1 MFYKT
6 SNPVLCFNRWT
17 RKGYAIFASLHKV
30 VKIGVVTFACTLV
43 QLSYEP
49 LLADVQDSTSR
60 KGVDLDEVE
69 VSEDQPVAW
78 SGNAR
83 LVQVTERR
91 EINASPAK
99 SLDNL
104 LESIAGVDIR
114 QRGSDGVQ
122 ADVSIRGGSFDQVLI
137 LLNGVNITDPQ
148 TGHFSLDLPVE
159 LQNIQRIELLNGPN
173 ARIWGPNAYSGVIN
187 IVTGQDMQ
195 QSGKRLQAQVGG
207 GSFGFLQGSGS
218 IDFNSPHWNS
228 TLSASYK
235 KSDGYRDNTDFNF
248 FNSLF
253 QTKYRSNRLGNFQFQ
268 AGYQQKAFG
277 ANSFYTFLYPNQ
289 FERTKTLF
297 SALNWEKKFG
307 NTSLEAQ
314 LSERIHHDR
323 FELFRNSENAA
334 SFYTGHNY
342 HLTSV
347 TSGSFMLHQRSS
359 FGRTT
364 VGIDIRDEQIWS
376 NVLGVTTPSPRSDF
390 FDEMGSFTKYK
401 RRTNYRLFADQTV
414 YLGDDLKVSGGFS
427 GNLNSDFKPYFL
439 GGMDVAYRL
448 SENLNLNL
456 GVNHSYR
463 LPTFMDLY
471 YKSRTQISNPAL
483 NPEQSTT
490 YEVSTQFHQG
500 VFSASATGFYRH
512 GTNVIDW
519 VKLPPDTTMWLSRN
533 ETAINTT
540 GGELTAEYKNLRG
553 FIKDLRISYTGL
565 SMDKNASGYDSK
577 YALDYLRNKIN
588 MHLEHDLWS
597 QHQIGSITASWN
609 VSWQDRAGTYRILE
623 TGPFIKYK
631 PFWMADLR
639 LSWLNKGYRVNC
651 DLNNLFDVQYADLG
665 GLPQPGRSIRATFQV
680 TL

>member
-6 SNPVLCFNRWT
+6 SNPTLCFNRWT

-69 VSEDQPVAW
+69 VSEDQPIAW

-83 LVQVTERR
+83 LVQVTDRR
-91 EINASPAK
+91 QISSSPAK

-114 QRGSDGVQ
+114 QRGSDGTQ

-159 LQNIQRIELLNGPN
+159 LQNIQRIELLQGPN

-187 IVTGQDMQ
+187 IVTGQDSKELGMHFQ
-195 QSGKRLQAQVGG
+195 GQVSG
-207 GSFGFLQGSGS
+207 GSFGYRSGSGS
-218 IDFNSPHWNS
+218 IDFNHPRWKN

-235 KSDGYRDNTDFNF
+235 KSDGYRDNTDFEF

-253 QTKYRSNRLGNFQFQ
+253 QTKYRSNGFGDFQFQ

-297 SALNWEKKFG
+297 SSLNWVKKFG
-307 NTSLEAQ
+307 KTTLEAQ
-314 LSERIHHDR
+314 LGERIHHDR

-334 SFYTGHNY
+334 AWYTGHNY
-342 HLTSV
+342 HLTTV
-347 TSGSFMLHQRSS
+347 TSGNLMLHQRSQL
-359 FGRTT
+359 GKTT
-364 VGIDIRDEQIWS
+364 VGMDFRNEHIFS
-376 NVLGVTTPSPRSDF
+376 NVLGVSIPSPRSDF
-390 FDEMGSFTKYK
+390 FDGTGSFTKSK
-401 RRTNYRLFADQTV
+401 SRTNYRLFADQTL
-414 YLGDDLKVSGGFS
+414 YLGEDLKISGGVS
-427 GNLNSDFKPYFL
+427 GNLNTDFKPYFI
-439 GGMDVAYRL
+439 GGMDVSYRL
-448 SENLNLNL
+448 NKNLYLNAS
-456 GVNHSYR
+456 VNHSYR

-471 YKSRTQISNPAL
+471 YKSKDQISNP
-483 NPEQSTT
+483 NIKPEQSTT
-490 YEVSTQFHQG
+490 YEVGTQYHQG
-500 VFSASATGFYRH
+500 YFSASATGFYRH

-519 VKLPPDTTMWLSRN
+519 IKLPDSTVWMSRN
-533 ETAINTT
+533 ETSINAT
-540 GGELTAEYKNLRG
+540 GGELTGEYKNYNG
-553 FIKDLRISYTGL
+553 FLKDVRISWTSL
-565 SMDKNASGYDSK
+565 SMDKNAAGYDSK
-577 YALDYLRNKIN
+577 YALDYLRTKIN
-588 MHLEHDLWS
+588 LHLEHSVWS
-597 QHQIGSITASWN
+597 QQQMGSVTAGWN
-609 VSWQDRAGTYRILE
+609 VSWQDRAGTYRMLNS
-623 TGPFIKYK
+623 GPYFKYT
-631 PFWMADLR
+631 PYWMTDLR
-639 LSWLNKGYRVNC
+639 LSWQNKGYRVNC
-651 DLNNLFDVQYADLG
+651 DLNNLFNVQYADFG
-665 GLPQPGRSIRATFQV
+665 GLPQPGRSIRATLQV
-680 TL
+680 TI

>member
-6 SNPVLCFNRWT
+6 SNPVLCFHRWT

-49 LLADVQDSTSR
+49 LLADVQDSISR
-60 KGVDLDEVE
+60 AGVNLDDVV

-99 SLDNL
+99 SLDQI

-122 ADVSIRGGSFDQVLI
+122 ADVSIRGGSFDQVLV

-159 LQNIQRIELLNGPN
+159 LQNIQRIELLQGPS

-187 IVTGQDMQ
+187 IVTGQDSKERGTHFQ
-195 QSGKRLQAQVGG
+195 GQIGG
-207 GSFGFLQGSGS
+207 GSFGYLSTNGAV
-218 IDFNSPHWNS
+218 DFNSPNWNS

-253 QTKYRSNRLGNFQFQ
+253 QTKYRSIGLGNFQFQ

-334 SFYTGHNY
+334 VWYTGHNY

-347 TSGSFMLHQRSS
+347 TSGNFMIHQRSRL
-359 FGRTT
+359 GRTT
-364 VGIDIRDEQIWS
+364 VGMDFRNEQIWS
-376 NVLGVTTPSPRSDF
+376 NVLGVTSPSPRSDF
-390 FDEMGSFTKYK
+390 FDETGTFTKYK
-401 RRTNYRLFADQTV
+401 SRTNYRLFVDQTV
-414 YLGDDLKVSGGFS
+414 YMSDALKVSGGFS
-427 GNLNSDFKPYFL
+427 GNLNSDFKPYFI
-439 GGMDVAYRL
+439 GGMDASYRL
-448 SENLNLNL
+448 SENFYLNAS
-456 GVNHSYR
+456 VNHSYR

-471 YKSRTQISNPAL
+471 YKSADQISNPDL
-483 NPEQSTT
+483 KPEQSTT
-490 YEVSTQFHQG
+490 YEVSTQFHKG

-519 VKLPPDTTMWLSRN
+519 VRLPDSTKWLSRN
-533 ETAINTT
+533 ETAINAT
-540 GGELTAEYKNLRG
+540 GGELTAEYKNLNG
-553 FIKDLRISYTGL
+553 LVKDVRISYTGL

-577 YALDYLRNKIN
+577 YALDYLREKIN
-588 MHLEHDLWS
+588 LHLEHGIWS
-597 QHQIGSITASWN
+597 QKGSGALTVGWN
-609 VSWQDRAGTYRILE
+609 VSWQDRAGTYQMLK
-623 TGPFIKYK
+623 TDPFIKYK
-631 PFWMADLR
+631 PYWMTDLR
-639 LSWLNKGYRVNC
+639 LSWQNKGYRVYC
-651 DLNNLFDVQYADLG
+651 DINNLFDAQYADFG

>member
-114 QRGSDGVQ
+114 QRGGDGVQ
-122 ADVSIRGGSFDQVLI
+122 TDVSIRGGSFDQVLI

-159 LQNIQRIELLNGPN
+159 LQNIQRIELLKGPN

-187 IVTGQDMQ
+187 IVTGQDSQ
-195 QSGKRLQAQVGG
+195 ESGLRFQGQIGG
-207 GSFGFLQGSGS
+207 GSFGYLNGSGS
-218 IDFNSPHWNS
+218 IDFNRLNWNS
-228 TLSASYK
+228 SFSASIK
-235 KSDGYRDNTDFNF
+235 RSDGYRDNTDFNF
-248 FNSLF
+248 FNSLL
-253 QTKYRSNRLGNFQFQ
+253 QTKYRSNGLGNFQFQ

-277 ANSFYTFLYPNQ
+277 ANSFYSFLYPNQ
-289 FERTKTLF
+289 FERTKMLF
-297 SALNWEKKFG
+297 TALNWEKKFG
-307 NTSLEAQ
+307 NTSMEAQ

-334 SFYTGHNY
+334 AWYTGHNY

-347 TSGSFMLHQRSS
+347 TSGNFMLHQRSRL
-359 FGRTT
+359 GRTT
-364 VGIDIRDEQIWS
+364 VGMDIRNEQIWS
-376 NVLGVTTPSPRSDF
+376 NVLGVSTPSPKSDF
-390 FDEMGSFTKYK
+390 FDETGSFTKYK
-401 RRTNYRLFADQTV
+401 SRTNYRLFADQTV
-414 YLGDDLKVSGGFS
+414 YLGDELKVSGGFS

-448 SENLNLNL
+448 SENLYLNL

-463 LPTFMDLY
+463 LPTFTDLY
-471 YKSRTQISNPAL
+471 YKSATQISNPDL

-490 YEVSTQFHQG
+490 YEASTQFHQG
-500 VFSASATGFYRH
+500 VFSTSATGFYRH

-519 VKLPPDTTMWLSRN
+519 VKLPDSTKWLSRN
-533 ETAINTT
+533 ETAINAI

-553 FIKDLRISYTGL
+553 FIKDLQISYTGL

-577 YALDYLRNKIN
+577 YVLDYLRKKIN
-588 MHLEHDLWS
+588 LHLEHGIWN
-597 QHQIGSITASWN
+597 QKGSGALTASWN
-609 VSWQDRAGTYRILE
+609 VSWQDRAGTYTDFSTQSL
-623 TGPFIKYK
+623 TKYE
-631 PFWMADLR
+631 PYTLTDIR
-639 LSWLNKGYRVNC
+639 LSWQNKGFRVNC
-651 DLNNLFDVQYADLG
+651 DMNNLFDANYADFG
-665 GLPQPGRSIRATFQV
+665 GLIQPGRSIRATFQV

>member
-6 SNPVLCFNRWT
+6 SNPVLCFHRWT

-60 KGVDLDEVE
+60 TGVNLDDVI

-83 LVQVTERR
+83 LLQVMERR

-99 SLDNL
+99 SLDQL

-159 LQNIQRIELLNGPN
+159 LQNIQRIELLQGPN

-187 IVTGQDMQ
+187 IVTGQDSQ
-195 QSGKRLQAQVGG
+195 ERGTHFQGQIGG
-207 GSFGFLQGSGS
+207 GSFGYFSTSGAV
-218 IDFNSPHWNS
+218 DFNSHHWNS

-253 QTKYRSNRLGNFQFQ
+253 QTKYRSNGLGDFQFQ

-323 FELFRNSENAA
+323 FELFRNSENAPA
-334 SFYTGHNY
+334 WYTGHNY

-347 TSGSFMLHQRSS
+347 TSGNFMIHQRSR

-364 VGIDIRDEQIWS
+364 VGMDIRNEQILS
-376 NVLGVTTPSPRSDF
+376 NVLGVASPSPRSDF
-390 FDEMGSFTKYK
+390 FDETGSFNKHK
-401 RRTNYRLFADQTV
+401 NRTNYRLFVDQTV
-414 YLGDDLKVSGGFS
+414 YLGDALKVSGGFS
-427 GNLNSDFKPYFL
+427 GNANTDFKPYLL
-439 GGMDVAYRL
+439 GGMDASYRL
-448 SENLNLNL
+448 TENLYLNAS
-456 GVNHSYR
+456 VNHSYR

-471 YKSRTQISNPAL
+471 YKSKIQISNPNL
-483 NPEQSTT
+483 KPEQSTT
-490 YEVSTQFHQG
+490 YEIGAQFHQG
-500 VFSASATGFYRH
+500 YFSASATGFYRL

-519 VKLPPDTTMWLSRN
+519 VKQPDSTLWNSRN

-540 GGELTAEYKNLRG
+540 GGEFTAEYKKFDG
-553 FIKDLRISYTGL
+553 FVKDIRISYTGL
-565 SMDKNASGYDSK
+565 TMDKNAIGYDSK

-588 MHLEHDLWS
+588 MHLEHGIWS
-597 QHQIGSITASWN
+597 QNQLGSVTASWN
-609 VSWQDRAGTYRILE
+609 VSWQDRAGTYQIL
-623 TGPFIKYK
+623 TTDPYMKYK
-631 PFWMADLR
+631 PYWMTDLR
-639 LSWLNKGYRVNC
+639 LSWGKNGYRLNC
-651 DLNNLFDVQYADLG
+651 DLNNLFDVQYADFG

>member
-17 RKGYAIFASLHKV
+17 RKGYAIFASLHRV

-60 KGVDLDEVE
+60 KGIDLDEVE

-78 SGNAR
+78 SPNAR

-91 EINASPAK
+91 EISSSPAK

-159 LQNIQRIELLNGPN
+159 LQNIQRIELLQGPS

-187 IVTGQDMQ
+187 IVTGSDTNERGTHFQGQ
-195 QSGKRLQAQVGG
+195 IGS
-207 GSFGFLQGSGS
+207 GSFGFLNGSGS
-218 IDFNSPHWNS
+218 VDYNGLRWNS
-228 TLSASYK
+228 MLSASYK
-235 KSDGYRDNTDFNF
+235 KSDGYVNNTDFDF

-253 QTKYRSNRLGNFQFQ
+253 QTKYRSNGLGDFQFQ

-277 ANSFYTFLYPNQ
+277 ANSFYTFDYPNQ

-297 SALNWEKKFG
+297 SSLNWEMKVGK
-307 NTSLEAQ
+307 TSFEAK

-334 SFYTGHNY
+334 TWYTGHNY

-347 TSGSFMLHQRSS
+347 TSGNLMVHQRSS
-359 FGRTT
+359 LGKTT
-364 VGIDIRDEQIWS
+364 VGMDFRSEQIFS
-376 NVLGVTTPSPRSDF
+376 NVLGVSIPSPRTDF
-390 FDEMGSFTKYK
+390 FDETGSFTKSK
-401 RRTNYRLFADQTV
+401 SRTNWRLFVDQTV
-414 YLGDDLKVSGGFS
+414 FIGDAFKISGGFS
-427 GNLNSDFKPYFL
+427 GNLNTDFKPYML
-439 GGMDVAYRL
+439 GGMDASYHL
-448 SENLNLNL
+448 TDNLYLNAS
-456 GVNHSYR
+456 VNHSYR
-463 LPTFMDLY
+463 LPTFTDLY
-471 YKSRTQISNPAL
+471 YKSKNQISNPNL
-483 NPEQSTT
+483 KPEQSTT
-490 YEVSTQFHQG
+490 YELGTQFRQG
-500 VFSASATGFYRH
+500 CFRVSASGFYRR

-519 VKLPPDTTMWLSRN
+519 IKLPDSTKWISRN
-533 ETAINTT
+533 ETSIHAT
-540 GGELTAEYKNLRG
+540 GGELTAEYKNLNK
-553 FIKDLRISYTGL
+553 FVKNVRISFTEMA
-565 SMDKNASGYDSK
+565 MDKLATGYDSK

-588 MHLEHDLWS
+588 MHLEHDLCNL
-597 QHQIGSITASWN
+597 HHLGFVTASWN
-609 VSWQDRAGTYRILE
+609 VSWQDRAGTYQIYT
-623 TGPFIKYK
+623 TGPIFKYE
-631 PFWMADLR
+631 PYWMTDLR
-639 LSWLNKGYRVNC
+639 LSWQNKGYRLNC
-651 DLNNLFDVQYADLG
+651 DLNNLFDIPYADIG
-665 GLPQPGRSIRATFQV
+665 GLPQPGRSIRATLLV
-680 TL
+680 TI

>member
-1 MFYKT
+1 MYYKS
-6 SNPVLCFNRWT
+6 SNSVLCFHRWT
-17 RKGYAIFASLHKV
+17 RKGYAVFASLHKV

-43 QLSYEP
+43 QQSYEP
-49 LLADVQDSTSR
+49 LFAQAQDSTSR

-99 SLDNL
+99 GLDDL
-104 LESIAGVDIR
+104 LESIAGVGIR

-159 LQNIQRIELLNGPN
+159 LQNILRIELLKGPN

-187 IVTGQDMQ
+187 IVTGQDSQ
-195 QSGKRLQAQVGG
+195 ERGTHFQGQIGG
-207 GSFGFLQGSGS
+207 GSFGFLNGSGA
-218 IDFNSPHWNS
+218 IDFNSLHWNS

-253 QTKYRSNRLGNFQFQ
+253 QTKYRSNSLGNFQFQ

-277 ANSFYTFLYPNQ
+277 ANSFYSFLYPNQ
-289 FERTKTLF
+289 FERTKMLF

-307 NTSLEAQ
+307 NTSMEAQ

-334 SFYTGHNY
+334 AWYTGHNY

-347 TSGSFMLHQRSS
+347 TSGNIMIHQRSI

-364 VGIDIRDEQIWS
+364 VGMDIRNEQIWS
-376 NVLGVTTPSPRSDF
+376 NVLGVPTTSPKSDF
-390 FDEMGSFTKYK
+390 LDETGSFTKYK
-401 RRTNYRLFADQTV
+401 NRTNYRLFADQTV

-427 GNLNSDFKPYFL
+427 GNLNSDFKLYFL

-448 SENLNLNL
+448 SENLYLNL

-471 YKSRTQISNPAL
+471 YKSADQISNPNL
-483 NPEQSTT
+483 KPEQSTT
-490 YEVSTQFHQG
+490 YEVSTQFRQG

-512 GTNVIDW
+512 GINVIDW
-519 VKLPPDTTMWLSRN
+519 VKLPTDSTKWLSRN
-533 ETAINTT
+533 ETAINAT
-540 GGELTAEYKNLRG
+540 GCELTAEYKNLRG
-553 FIKDLRISYTGL
+553 FIKDLQISYSGL
-565 SMDKNASGYDSK
+565 YMDKNASGYDSK
-577 YALDYLRNKIN
+577 YVLDYLRKKIN
-588 MHLEHDLWS
+588 LHLEHSLWS
-597 QHQIGSITASWN
+597 QKNFGDLTASWN
-609 VSWQDRAGTYRILE
+609 VSWQDRAGTYMDFS
-623 TGPFIKYK
+623 TQAFTKYE
-631 PFWMADLR
+631 PYALTDLR
-639 LSWLNKGYRVNC
+639 LSWQNKGYRVNC
-651 DLNNLFDVQYADLG
+651 DMNNLFDVLYADFG
-665 GLPQPGRSIRATFQV
+665 GLTQPGRSIRATLQV

>member
-6 SNPVLCFNRWT
+6 SNPLHCFNRWT

-49 LLADVQDSTSR
+49 LLAEVQDSTSR

-137 LLNGVNITDPQ
+137 LLNGINITDPQ
-148 TGHFSLDLPVE
+148 TGHFNLDLPVE
-159 LQNIQRIELLNGPN
+159 LQNIQRIELLQGPN
-173 ARIWGPNAYSGVIN
+173 ARIWGPNAFSGVIN
-187 IVTGQDMQ
+187 IVTGQDAKQ
-195 QSGKRLQAQVGG
+195 PGKRLQAQVGG
-207 GSFGFLQGSGS
+207 GSFGFLQGGGS
-218 IDFNSPHWNS
+218 FDLNSIHWNS

-235 KSDGYRDNTDFNF
+235 KSDGYRNNTDFNF

-253 QTKYRSNRLGNFQFQ
+253 QTKYHSNSVGNIQFQ
-268 AGYQQKAFG
+268 AGYQQKSFG

-323 FELFRNSENAA
+323 FELFRNFENAA
-334 SFYTGHNY
+334 AFYTGHNY

-347 TSGSFMLHQRSS
+347 TSGNLMLHQRSH

-364 VGIDIRDEQIWS
+364 LGMDIRDERIWS
-376 NVLGVTTPSPRSDF
+376 NVLGVSIPSPISDF
-390 FDEMGSFTKYK
+390 FDETGSFTKFK
-401 RRTNYRLFADQTV
+401 RRTNYRLLSDQTV

-427 GNLNSDFKPYFL
+427 GNLNSNFKPYFL
-439 GGMDVAYRL
+439 GGMDASYRL
-448 SENLNLNL
+448 SKNLYVNL

-463 LPTFMDLY
+463 LPTFTDLY
-471 YKSRTQISNPAL
+471 YKSKTQISNPDL
-483 NPEQSTT
+483 KPEQSTT

-500 VFSASATGFYRH
+500 VLSASATGFYRH

-519 VKLPPDTTMWLSRN
+519 VKLPDSTNYRCRN
-533 ETAINTT
+533 ETAINAI
-540 GGELTAEYKNLRG
+540 GGELMAEYKNLSG
-553 FIKDLRISYTGL
+553 FIKNVRISYTGL

-577 YALDYLRNKIN
+577 YALDYLRKKI
-588 MHLEHDLWS
+588 MLHLEHAIWS
-597 QHQIGSITASWN
+597 QKNFGDLSASWN
-609 VSWQDRAGTYRILE
+609 ASWQDRAGTYTDFSTNVL
-623 TGPFIKYK
+623 TKYE
-631 PFWMADLR
+631 PYTLTDLR
-639 LSWLNKGYRVNC
+639 LSWQRNGYRVNC
-651 DLNNLFDVQYADLG
+651 DVNNLFDAPYADFG
-665 GLPQPGRSIRATFQV
+665 GLPQPGRSIRATVQV

>member
-6 SNPVLCFNRWT
+6 NYPLLCFNRWT

-49 LLADVQDSTSR
+49 LLAEVQDSTSR

-69 VSEDQPVAW
+69 VSKDQPVAW

-99 SLDNL
+99 SLDDL

-148 TGHFSLDLPVE
+148 TGHFNLDIPVE
-159 LQNIQRIELLNGPN
+159 LQNIQRIELLQGPN
-173 ARIWGPNAYSGVIN
+173 ARIWGPNAFSGVIN
-187 IVTGQDMQ
+187 IVTGQDSKQ
-195 QSGKRLQAQVGG
+195 PSKRLQAQVGG

-218 IDFNSPHWNS
+218 VDLNSIHWNS

-235 KSDGYRDNTDFNF
+235 QSDGYRNNTDFNY

-253 QTKYRSNRLGNFQFQ
+253 HTKYRSNELGNFQFQ
-268 AGYQQKAFG
+268 AGYQQKSFG

-297 SALNWEKKFG
+297 TALNWEKKFG

-323 FELFRNSENAA
+323 FELFRNFENAA
-334 SFYTGHNY
+334 AFYTGHNY

-347 TSGSFMLHQRSS
+347 TSGNLMLHQRSS

-364 VGIDIRDEQIWS
+364 VGMDIRDEQIWS
-376 NVLGVTTPSPRSDF
+376 NVLGVTTPSPKSDF
-390 FDEMGSFTKYK
+390 FDETGSFTKYK

-414 YLGDDLKVSGGFS
+414 YLGEDLKVSGGFS

-439 GGMDVAYRL
+439 GGMDVAYSL
-448 SENLNLNL
+448 SENLYLNF

-471 YKSRTQISNPAL
+471 YKSRTQISNPYL
-483 NPEQSTT
+483 KPEQSTT

-519 VKLPPDTTMWLSRN
+519 VKLPDSTNYISRN
-533 ETAINTT
+533 ETAINAI
-540 GGELTAEYKNLRG
+540 GGELMVEYKNLKG
-553 FIKDLRISYTGL
+553 LLKDVRISYTSL
-565 SMDKNASGYDSK
+565 SMDKNASGYDSQ

-588 MHLEHDLWS
+588 LHLEHGIWS
-597 QHQIGSITASWN
+597 QKNFGDVTASWN
-609 VSWQDRAGTYRILE
+609 VSWQDRAGTYSIPL
-623 TGPFIKYK
+623 IKYEPYTK
-631 PFWMADLR
+631 ADLR
-639 LSWLNKGYRVNC
+639 LSWQNKAYRVNC
-651 DLNNLFDVQYADLG
+651 DLNNLFNEQYADFG
-665 GLPQPGRSIRATFQV
+665 GLPQPGRSIRATVQV

>member
-159 LQNIQRIELLNGPN
+159 LQNIQRIELLQGPN

-187 IVTGQDMQ
+187 IVTGNDSQ
-195 QSGKRLQAQVGG
+195 KRGTQFQGQIGG
-207 GSFGFLQGSGS
+207 GSFGYLNGSGS
-218 IDFNSPHWNS
+218 LDFNGQHWNS
-228 TLSASYK
+228 SLSASIK
-235 KSDGYRDNTDFNF
+235 RSDGYRNNTDFNF

-253 QTKYRSNRLGNFQFQ
+253 QTKYRSNGLGNFQFQ

-277 ANSFYTFLYPNQ
+277 ANSFYTFAYPNQ

-334 SFYTGHNY
+334 AWYTGHNY

-347 TSGSFMLHQRSS
+347 TSGNLLLHQRSS
-359 FGRTT
+359 LGKTT
-364 VGIDIRDEQIWS
+364 VGMDIRNEQILS
-376 NVLGVTTPSPRSDF
+376 NVLGVTALSPRSDF
-390 FDEMGSFTKYK
+390 FDETGTFNKSKS
-401 RRTNYRLFADQTV
+401 RTNYRIFADHTL
-414 YLGDDLKVSGGFS
+414 YLGDALKVSGGFS
-427 GNLNSDFKPYFL
+427 GNLHSDFKPYFL
-439 GGMDVAYRL
+439 GGMDAAYKL
-448 SENLNLNL
+448 SENLYLNV

-463 LPTFMDLY
+463 LPTFTDLY
-471 YKSRTQISNPAL
+471 YKSATQISNPDL
-483 NPEQSTT
+483 KPEQSTT
-490 YEVSTQFHQG
+490 YEVSTQFHLG
-500 VFSASATGFYRH
+500 RLSASATGFYRH

-519 VKLPPDTTMWLSRN
+519 VKQPDSTKWVCRN
-533 ETAINTT
+533 ETALNTT
-540 GGELTAEYKNLRG
+540 GGELTAEYKNFRSFL
-553 FIKDLRISYTGL
+553 KNVRISYTGL

-577 YALDYLRNKIN
+577 YALDYLRKKIN
-588 MHLEHDLWS
+588 LHLEHGIWS
-597 QHQIGSITASWN
+597 QKNFGTMTASWN
-609 VSWQDRAGTYRILE
+609 ASWQDRAGTYTDFSTLAL
-623 TGPFIKYK
+623 TKYE
-631 PFWMADLR
+631 PYALTDLR
-639 LSWLNKGYRVNC
+639 ISWQNKGYRVNC
-651 DLNNLFDVQYADLG
+651 DLNNLFDVQYADFG
-665 GLPQPGRSIRATFQV
+665 GLTQPGHSIRATFQV

>member
-6 SNPVLCFNRWT
+6 SNPVQCFHRWT
-17 RKGYAIFASLHKV
+17 RKSYAIFASLHKV

-43 QLSYEP
+43 QLSYGP

-60 KGVDLDEVE
+60 AGVNLDDVI

-91 EINASPAK
+91 EISSSPAK

-137 LLNGVNITDPQ
+137 LLNGINITDPQ

-159 LQNIQRIELLNGPN
+159 LQNIQRIELLQGPN
-173 ARIWGPNAYSGVIN
+173 SRIWGPNAYSGVIN
-187 IVTGQDMQ
+187 IVTGQDSKEPGTRFQ
-195 QSGKRLQAQVGG
+195 GQIGG
-207 GSFGFLQGSGS
+207 GSFGFLNGSGS
-218 IDFNSPHWNS
+218 VDFNSQRWNS

-235 KSDGYRDNTDFNF
+235 KSDGYRVNTDFEF

-253 QTKYRSNRLGNFQFQ
+253 QTKYRSNGLGDFQFQ

-277 ANSFYTFLYPNQ
+277 ANSFYTFAYPNQ

-323 FELFRNSENAA
+323 FELFRNFENKATW
-334 SFYTGHNY
+334 YTGHNY

-347 TSGSFMLHQRSS
+347 TSGILMLHQRSR
-359 FGRTT
+359 FGKTT
-364 VGIDIRDEQIWS
+364 VGMDIRNEQILS
-376 NVLGVTTPSPRSDF
+376 NVLGVSIPSPRSDF
-390 FDEMGSFTKYK
+390 FDETGTFTKSK
-401 RRTNYRLFADQTV
+401 SRTNLRLFADQTV
-414 YLGDDLKVSGGFS
+414 YLGEALKLSGGIS
-427 GNLNSDFKPYFL
+427 GNLHTDFKPYIL
-439 GGMDVAYRL
+439 GGMDVSYRL
-448 SENLNLNL
+448 NKNLYLNAS
-456 GVNHSYR
+456 VNHSYR
-463 LPTFMDLY
+463 LPTFTDLY
-471 YKSRTQISNPAL
+471 YKSATQISNPDL

-490 YEVSTQFHQG
+490 YDLGGQFQQG
-500 VFSASATGFYRH
+500 YFRVSATGFYRH

-519 VKLPPDTTMWLSRN
+519 IKQPDSTKWVCRN
-533 ETAINTT
+533 ETALNTT
-540 GGELTAEYKNLRG
+540 GGELTAEFKNLKS
-553 FIKDLRISYTGL
+553 FFQVVRITWNGL
-565 SMDKNASGYDSK
+565 TMDKNASGYDSK
-577 YALDYLRNKIN
+577 YALDYLRKKITL
-588 MHLEHDLWS
+588 HLEHALWS
-597 QHQIGSITASWN
+597 QQTFGSLSATWN
-609 VSWQDRAGTYRILE
+609 ATWQDRAGTYTDFSTQKL
-623 TGPFIKYK
+623 TDYQPY
-631 PFWMADLR
+631 ALTDLR
-639 LSWLNKGYRVNC
+639 LSWQKRGYRVFC
-651 DLNNLFDVQYADLG
+651 DLNNLFDVQYADFG
-665 GLPQPGRSIRATFQV
+665 GLTQPGRSIRATFQV